1 MIGHIDDGND
11 NDHNDGSNDDNDNRE
26 EDDSDDNKDDVQ
38 AEGWIGGEAEK
49 EVESGVIADDHI
61 YQSA

>member
-1 MIGHIDDGND
+1 MIND
-11 NDHNDGSNDDNDNRE
+11 HNDHNDGSNDDSDNKE

>member
-1 MIGHIDDGND
+1 MIND
-11 NDHNDGSNDDNDNRE
+11 HNDHNDHNDGCDNKE

>member
-1 MIGHIDDGND
+1 MIGHNDDGIDD
-11 NDHNDGSNDDNDNRE
+11 DHNNGSNADNDNRE
-26 EDDSDDNKDDVQ
+26 EDDSDDNKDNVE
-38 AEGWIGGEAEK
+38 AEGWIGAEAEK

>member
-1 MIGHIDDGND
+1 MIGH
-11 NDHNDGSNDDNDNRE
+11 NDDNDNRE
-26 EDDSDDNKDDVQ
+26 EDDSDGNKDDVQ

>member
-1 MIGHIDDGND
+1 MIND
-11 NDHNDGSNDDNDNRE
+11 HNDHNDGSNNDSDNKE
-26 EDDSDDNKDDVQ
+26 EDDSDDNSDDNSDDVQ

>member
-1 MIGHIDDGND
+1 MIGHNDNGND
-11 NDHNDGSNDDNDNRE
+11 DDHNDDNDNRE

>member
-1 MIGHIDDGND
+1 MIGH
-11 NDHNDGSNDDNDNRE
+11 NDDNDNRE
-26 EDDSDDNKDDVQ
+26 EDDSDGNKDDVQ
-38 AEGWIGGEAEK
+38 AEGWIGREAEK

>member
-1 MIGHIDDGND
+1 MIGHNDDG
-11 NDHNDGSNDDNDNRE
+11 NDDNDNRE
-26 EDDSDDNKDDVQ
+26 ENDTRGEDDSDDNKDDVQ

>member
-1 MIGHIDDGND
+1 MDRNEEDDD
-11 NDHNDGSNDDNDNRE
+11 SDDNDNRE
-26 EDDSDDNKDDVQ
+26 ENDTRGEDDSDVNKDDVQ

>member
-1 MIGHIDDGND
+1 MIND
-11 NDHNDGSNDDNDNRE
+11 HNDHNDGSNNDSDNKE
-26 EDDSDDNKDDVQ
+26 EDDSDDNSDDNSDDVQ
-38 AEGWIGGEAEK
+38 AEGWIGAEAEK

>member
-1 MIGHIDDGND
+1 MIGHNDDGND
-11 NDHNDGSNDDNDNRE
+11 DDHNDDNDNRE